1 MNIRQKLTWGFA
13 AIACVPVV
21 LVAIVVVINL
31 REQARED
38 FLDSSNREIRQI
50 DNAMN
55 QFFDAIAQNVEYL
68 AKSDLLRNTENLK
81 NYSAADAAQV
91 PLPASNQALLHG
103 LNQFATSPV
112 SYTHLTLPTK
122 A

>member
-91 PLPASNQALLHG
+91 PLPASNQA
-103 LNQFATSPV
+103 PV

-122 A
+122 RIV

>member
-91 PLPASNQALLHG
+91 P
-103 LNQFATSPV
+103 V
-112 SYTHLTLPTK
+112 SYTHLTLPTSDLV
-122 A
+122 